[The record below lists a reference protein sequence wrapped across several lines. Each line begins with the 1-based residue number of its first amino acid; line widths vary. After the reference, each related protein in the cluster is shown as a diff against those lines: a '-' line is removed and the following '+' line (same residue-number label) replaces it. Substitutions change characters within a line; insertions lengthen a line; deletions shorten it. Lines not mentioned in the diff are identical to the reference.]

1 MKHISESIIG
11 RKGSHSALPKI
22 QQWDIVRTRDG
33 MYRLCIVDEDL
44 IRMIP
49 RYGNY
54 GYTGLLI
61 SYFRKQDSSSSIIEI
76 SKYDKNLEYTGSYLG
91 TRDRNTMWDIVEIY
105 RPSDNVVKNI
115 KPKTKQEFIDL
126 AQNTSLFNIVKK
138 FKLIYKLIYK
148 R

>member
-11 RKGSHSALPKI
+11 RKGSHSLLPKI

-33 MYRLCIVDEDL
+33 RYRLCIADNDL

-54 GYTGLLI
+54 RDGLLI
-61 SYFRKQDSSSSIIEI
+61 SYFRKQDGSESVINI
-76 SKYDKNLEYTGSYLG
+76 SEYDKNLEYTGSYLG
-91 TRDRNTMWDIVEIY
+91 ARERNIMWDIMEIY
-105 RPSDNVVKNI
+105 RPSNDVAESI
-115 KPKTKQEFIDL
+115 KPKSKREFIDL
-126 AQNTSLFNIVKK
+126 AWNTALFNIIKK
-138 FKLIYKLIYK
+138 FNLIYH